1 MLEEILVDEGGTALL
16 GRADRTS
23 AHGGGAARRPRS
35 RSRLAAGGCRTCPGG
50 RSSVR
55 PRRVARGRHRSRG
68 RLANDLGVGLDG
80 IAGSGPGGR
89 IVRSDVRAA
98 QTAAPEPAA
107 PTAAAAPADAG
118 GRGAVDE
125 IPHTT
130 TQRTIAARMSESR
143 TEIPEFTLE
152 AEFRMSAAAAL
163 RNQLKASGREPVVPS
178 YNDLIVRAVALALRD
193 FPSLNASYTPGKVLR
208 YERINVGVAIDAGD
222 ALLVATIHDTDR
234 KSIFEIAAESRRLA
248 ERGRT
253 RSLSADELAD
263 GTFTVSNL
271 GMFGVRRFQAVI
283 NYPQVAILA
292 VGEVAPHPFAEPS
305 GAVSARTTV
314 DVSLSSTT
322 ARCTAPRRPAS
333 CSGCGEL
340 LENPIEL
347 VVE

>member
-1 MLEEILVDEGGTALL
+1 
-16 GRADRTS
+16 
-23 AHGGGAARRPRS
+23 
-35 RSRLAAGGCRTCPGG
+35 
-50 RSSVR
+50 
-55 PRRVARGRHRSRG
+55 VAR

-98 QTAAPEPAA
+98 QTAAPAAPAA
-107 PTAAAAPADAG
+107 PAPVSAG
-118 GRGAVDE
+118 GRGAVVE
-125 IPHTT
+125 VPHTT
-130 TQRTIAARMSESR
+130 TQRTISARMSESR

-163 RNQLKASGREPVVPS
+163 RNQLKASGRELVPS

-193 FPSLNASYTPGKVLR
+193 FPSLNASYSPGKALR

-248 ERGRT
+248 ERARS

-314 DVSLSSTT
+314 DVSLSVDHRAVYGAEA
-322 ARCTAPRRPAS
+322 ARFLQRLR
-333 CSGCGEL
+333 EL

-347 VVE
+347 VVTD